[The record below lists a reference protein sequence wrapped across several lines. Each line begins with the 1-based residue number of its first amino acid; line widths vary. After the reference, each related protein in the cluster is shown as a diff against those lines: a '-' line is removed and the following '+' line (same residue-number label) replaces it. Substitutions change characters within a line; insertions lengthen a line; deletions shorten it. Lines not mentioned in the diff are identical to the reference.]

1 MPADAAEGENIMA
14 ELLDFTKPHVLRNEA
29 EYTAAIAE
37 IDQLLDLDP
46 PPHSEAYERLE
57 FLSVLVHAYEEAHF
71 PLEQLTTPQ
80 DVVTFMLEQKGFSH
94 ADLAQWLGGKSPMR
108 AFLQGT
114 SSLSLPQ
121 IEQLREHLGIPAD
134 LLLRPGT
141 APNTRME
148 PMP

>member
-1 MPADAAEGENIMA
+1 MA

-29 EYTAAIAE
+29 EYTAAVAE

-80 DVVTFMLEQKGFSH
+80 DVVTFMLEQKDLSYT
-94 ADLAQWLGGKSPMR
+94 DLAQWLGGESPMLT
-108 AFLQGT
+108 FLQGT
-114 SSLSLPQ
+114 RSLSLSQ
-121 IEQLREHLGIPAD
+121 IERLRVHLGIPAA
-134 LLLRPGT
+134 LLISPGK
-141 APNTRME
+141 APNQGIESTH
-148 PMP
+148 

>member
-1 MPADAAEGENIMA
+1 MA

-29 EYTAAIAE
+29 EYTAAVAE

-57 FLSVLVHAYEEAHF
+57 FLSVLVHAYEETHF

-80 DVVTFMLEQKGFSH
+80 DVVTFMLEQKGLSQT
-94 ADLAQWLGGKSPMR
+94 DLAQWLGGESPMR
-108 AFLQGT
+108 AFLQGN

-121 IEQLREHLGIPAD
+121 IEQLRVHLGVPAD
-134 LLLRPGT
+134 LLLSHKE
-141 APNTRME
+141 APNKRLQGDGK
-148 PMP
+148 

>member
-1 MPADAAEGENIMA
+1 MA

-29 EYTAAIAE
+29 EYTAAVAE

-80 DVVTFMLEQKGFSH
+80 DVVTFMLEQKGLSH
-94 ADLAQWLGGKSPMR
+94 TDLARWLGGEGPMQ
-108 AFLQGT
+108 AFFQGT
-114 SSLSLPQ
+114 CRLSLPQ

-134 LLLRPGT
+134 LIISPGT
-141 APNTRME
+141 APNPDEAPRCQETDV
-148 PMP
+148 P

>member
-1 MPADAAEGENIMA
+1 MA

-29 EYTAAIAE
+29 EYTAAVVE

-80 DVVTFMLEQKGFSH
+80 DIVAFIMDQKGIYK
-94 ADLAQWLGGKSPMR
+94 ADLAQWLGGESPML
-108 AFLQGT
+108 AFLQGIG
-114 SSLSLPQ
+114 SLSLPQ
-121 IEQLREHLGIPAD
+121 IEQLRVHLGIPAD
-134 LLLRPGT
+134 LLLSHGE
-141 APNTRME
+141 APNKRLQGDGK
-148 PMP
+148 

>member
-1 MPADAAEGENIMA
+1 MA

-29 EYTAAIAE
+29 EYRAAVAE

-46 PPHSEAYERLE
+46 PPQSETYERLE

-80 DVVTFMLEQKGFSH
+80 DIVAFMLEQKGLLQT
-94 ADLAQWLGGKSPMR
+94 DLAQWLGGESPML

-121 IEQLREHLGIPAD
+121 IEQLRVHLGIPAD
-134 LLLRPGT
+134 LLLSHGE
-141 APNTRME
+141 APNKRLQGDGK
-148 PMP
+148 

>member
-1 MPADAAEGENIMA
+1 MA

-29 EYTAAIAE
+29 EYTAAVAE

-46 PPHSEAYERLE
+46 PPHSEGYERLE

-80 DVVTFMLEQKGFSH
+80 DVVTFMLEQKGLSQT
-94 ADLAQWLGGKSPMR
+94 DLAEWLGGERPMR

-121 IEQLREHLGIPAD
+121 IERLREHLGIPAD
-134 LLLRPGT
+134 LLISPGK
-141 APNTRME
+141 APNTRPE
-148 PMP
+148 GACQGA